1 MSNIKQAPFLGL
13 TGMGGG
19 GTGLAVGGAVAKKVY
34 IDNIF
39 STFMYRGNALPNRD
53 IVNNIDLSSDG
64 GFVWTKNRDNGSY
77 GHNVFDTERGAAK
90 MLSLQTVSQQANEG
104 NTLTTFNSNGFRI
117 NDDNNINKNN
127 EDYTS
132 FTFKKT
138 ERFFD
143 VVKWD
148 GDGTSSRQISH
159 NLKFIHGF
167 IIIKAY

>member
-39 STFMYRGNALPNRD
+39 STFMYRGNSLGNRD
-53 IVNNIDLSSDG
+53 ILNNIDLSTDG

-90 MLSLQTVSQQANEG
+90 MLSLQTAS
-104 NTLTTFNSNGFRI
+104 
-117 NDDNNINKNN
+117 
-127 EDYTS
+127 
-132 FTFKKT
+132 
-138 ERFFD
+138 
-143 VVKWD
+143 
-148 GDGTSSRQISH
+148 
-159 NLKFIHGF
+159 
-167 IIIKAY
+167 